1 MRPTGSK
8 RPSLPSAGFC
18 EAAGLST
25 RSVLISSAQ
34 NVRILRILRIL
45 RPSCPPGAG
54 ERIPQSSAQIYPCW
68 TRPDPPHCSSLV
80 PCCFVRSRTDTS
92 QGKADAIRGSMAYK
106 KHASVKEVAN
116 LPASATLVEK
126 VELSL
131 CGRKFTQSHFEWNP
145 ADAYLTGIWKSRDS
159 KSLTWLASLAEE
171 HRQRQSQLPQGYRNW
186 VENDYLPLPS
196 SDSRE
201 WMPHVL
207 TADQEAI
214 LDEIYPTA
222 PRAYTIDPEC
232 AEELKR
238 AILREFRRSLASV
251 LLENCITGKHPELA
265 AGLLFSRE
273 PIPVRETSIPWLERC
288 MMAKFIP
295 KFAGAILPE
304 SPG

>member
-1 MRPTGSK
+1 
-8 RPSLPSAGFC
+8 
-18 EAAGLST
+18 
-25 RSVLISSAQ
+25 
-34 NVRILRILRIL
+34 
-45 RPSCPPGAG
+45 
-54 ERIPQSSAQIYPCW
+54 
-68 TRPDPPHCSSLV
+68 
-80 PCCFVRSRTDTS
+80 
-92 QGKADAIRGSMAYK
+92 MAYK

-145 ADAYLTGIWKSRDS
+145 ADEYLTGIWKSRDS

-171 HRQRQSQLPQGYRNW
+171 HRQRQSQLPQGFRNW

-201 WMPHVL
+201 WMPRVL

-288 MMAKFIP
+288 MY
-295 KFAGAILPE
+295 GEVYPE
-304 SPG
+304 VCRGDLARKSRLSFLIEAFELMTTPSLIAQNKLRRRIFLLLGTTPNMQRMRELEIARGVPYQTL